1 MVRTH
6 SSWMKWAFR
15 EKTTLCLILQS
26 WVTSLSL
33 RHWCRFWSFI
43 FSCLLQIL
51 MLKTSSSFIFVAKNV
66 LDCNLRLKGKSTNC
80 TQCFHS
86 TLRWKGKNQQNWK
99 ESSELKIAPK
109 TKNQY
114 SCRRGW
120 DFLNLACGKLNLA
133 SNEENCSKM
142 SFWVTYLLKEKSLFV
157 TCMFVKKTLKKTCR
171 KKNLKKNL
179 S

>member
-1 MVRTH
+1 MVKKKTKKTWVGILETKNLRFFYRWSEHTLLEWNEL
-6 SSWMKWAFR
+6 S
-15 EKTTLCLILQS
+15 EKKATLCLILQS

-43 FSCLLQIL
+43 FWGCQKAFHFQLSSCLLQIL

-114 SCRRGW
+114 SCKRGW
-120 DFLNLACGKLNLA
+120 
-133 SNEENCSKM
+133 
-142 SFWVTYLLKEKSLFV
+142 
-157 TCMFVKKTLKKTCR
+157 
-171 KKNLKKNL
+171 
-179 S
+179 